1 MINDEHTL
9 WSACDKRSIISSTG
23 AGGYF
28 RCTKAFLFSMINP
41 HGRKPIKIPLSPCGQ
56 EYGIF
61 CSSDRGPM
69 FGGPLGRDRCALKIS
84 SYAQVPFGESDCFDD
99 TYDFPQEH
107 QTFFTET
114 SRFSLSDYEVFLL
127 K

>member
-1 MINDEHTL
+1 
-9 WSACDKRSIISSTG
+9 
-23 AGGYF
+23 
-28 RCTKAFLFSMINP
+28 
-41 HGRKPIKIPLSPCGQ
+41 
-56 EYGIF
+56 
-61 CSSDRGPM
+61 M

-127 K
+127 KWSKTNDPGEEGGCTF